1 MKQIFGFSALAAIVV
16 VMVHLAPHARA
27 DTDHTFE
34 DYLTVSPGD
43 VAYDRVCTPR
53 QLAVVYGESLIDKAL
68 DGRFHF
74 VKRSGQ
80 GNGLLIEFDDRCDGL
95 QRGPAANASLTN
107 RCVGSRVR
115 FEFFQT
121 CRVDALYRVPNAT
134 SARAIALSIQVER
147 ARADGM
153 DLPADPVLA
162 ARAFAAQ
169 FAETP

>member
-1 MKQIFGFSALAAIVV
+1 MKRFLKSITLAAALAVTAFT
-16 VMVHLAPHARA
+16 APHAFA
-27 DTDHTFE
+27 KSELTFE
-34 DYLTVSPGD
+34 DYLTVSPDD
-43 VAYDRVCTPR
+43 VAYDQICTPR
-53 QLAVVYGESLIDKAL
+53 RLNVVYGESLIDEAL
-68 DGRFHF
+68 DARFHF

-80 GNGLLIEFDDRCDGL
+80 GNGLLIEFDDRCEGL
-95 QRGPAANASLTN
+95 QRGTATNSSLTN

-147 ARADGM
+147 ARAEGM
-153 DLPADPVLA
+153 DLPEDPVLA